1 MKWYWFQTYVLW
13 PISII
18 FYTFIYFMFD
28 KIDLQAIPFDT
39 GKISK
44 YINTLIPINIFLS
57 LLLIYFFHNKKSL
70 SIQFF
75 IISHIILVII
85 SYLFLTFQLISFL
98 RRLTYFLILFT
109 LIEEKKSLSIKSKS
123 MTLKVLVHSVNY
135 KTNSER
141 LN

>member
-18 FYTFIYFMFD
+18 FYAFIYIMFD

-57 LLLIYFFHNKKSL
+57 ILLIYFFHNKKSL

-85 SYLFLTFQLISFL
+85 SYLFFDIPIDIFFTAPYLIFNFIYFN
-98 RRLTYFLILFT
+98 RRKEIFI
-109 LIEEKKSLSIKSKS
+109 
-123 MTLKVLVHSVNY
+123 H
-135 KTNSER
+135 
-141 LN
+141 

>member
-1 MKWYWFQTYVLW
+1 MFFIIKLDVMKWYWVQTYVLW

-85 SYLFLTFQLISFL
+85 SYLFFDIPIDIFFTAPYLIFNFIYFN
-98 RRLTYFLILFT
+98 RRKEIFI
-109 LIEEKKSLSIKSKS
+109 
-123 MTLKVLVHSVNY
+123 H
-135 KTNSER
+135 
-141 LN
+141 